1 MVILAADV
9 GGTSTRLGLFDGE
22 RPRPRLRLFKTLATQ
37 SFPDFSSL
45 VSAFLESE
53 SVDRAAFDRAA
64 FGVAGPVVDDA
75 AHLTNVGWRIEAASV
90 ATAFGL
96 KRVRLLNDLE
106 AMACAV
112 PVLEDVELYTLQQGE
127 PHPKGN
133 ISVVAAGTGLGIAM
147 LHNVAGRLIPFPS
160 EGGHADFAARTE
172 REIALLRSLTVRFGR
187 AEVEQVVSGQGL
199 INFHRITHADGCHAG
214 IQIVSPAAPADI
226 SRAALAGECPGCVE
240 ALNLF
245 VEAYGAVAG
254 NLVLGSVS
262 TGGLYL
268 GGGIA
273 PKILPALT
281 TGAFLKAF
289 SSKAPLDGLLSRVP
303 VKVILNEGAGLL
315 GAAVA
320 ALQDE

>member
-1 MVILAADV
+1 MILAADV
-9 GGTSTRLGLFDGE
+9 GGTSTRIGVFDPE
-22 RPRPRLRLFKTLATQ
+22 RPRPRARVSRTLATE
-37 SFPDFSSL
+37 SFPDFPSL
-45 VSAFLESE
+45 IVAFLDSE
-53 SVDRAAFDRAA
+53 SIDRAALDRAA
-64 FGVAGPVVDDA
+64 FGVAGPVVDDVA
-75 AHLTNVGWRIEAASV
+75 QLTNIPWRIEARSV

-96 KRVRLLNDLE
+96 SHVRLLNDLE

-112 PVLEDVELYTLQQGE
+112 PVLEDAELYTLQQGAA
-127 PHPKGN
+127 HPKGN

-147 LHNVAGRLIPFPS
+147 LHNVAGRLIPSPS

-172 REIALLRSLTVRFGR
+172 REIALLRSLTSRFGR

-199 INFHRITHADGCHAG
+199 VNFYRITHADLCRAE
-214 IQIVSPAAPADI
+214 IRPDSPDAPADI
-226 SRAALAGECPGCVE
+226 SRAALARDCPGCVE
-240 ALNLF
+240 ALELF
-245 VEAYGAVAG
+245 VEAYGALAG
-254 NLVLGSVS
+254 NLVLGTVS

-289 SSKAPLDGLLSRVP
+289 ASKAPLDALLAQVP
-303 VKVILNEGAGLL
+303 VKVILNEKAGLL

-320 ALQDE
+320 ALEDM